1 LTKLEGEI
9 TMADDVVYILTMD
22 SILDDGYENVAVSKT
37 FDGLIEQF
45 NEVLEVDF
53 EFERLSDEKIE
64 ELRTTNQIEFRDE
77 YDTKYTLDIEK
88 WHI

>member
-1 LTKLEGEI
+1 
-9 TMADDVVYILTMD
+9 MADDVVYILTMD